1 MKPKIETVDRT
12 KTRDSFAPRADHPF
26 PLTDCNYHSVALG
39 GYSNGCARA
48 EVPSFLNISRD
59 YFKNEARHSFA
70 GEAAFFAMI
79 VLTAA
84 VPLVSNAYALA
95 DFIRAISAI

>member
-1 MKPKIETVDRT
+1 MKPKIETVNRT

-59 YFKNEARHSFA
+59 YFKNEARSMFA
-70 GEAAFFAMI
+70 TEAAFFSVI
-79 VLTAA
+79 VVTAA
-84 VPLVSNAYALA
+84 VPLINTAMAMVHLVRSVAAV
-95 DFIRAISAI
+95 